1 MCWCIPRGA
10 IAVAAAAGVGSPVF
24 VLIYRVARL
33 MFRGLLSHDPVCSA
47 SWGGGGAGAG
57 LLVSNSLAD
66 PRPRIRIILRDPNP
80 NFSPPILI
88 PHQNFV
94 VRFTVKMK
102 YSLNKTN
109 RWTFLF

>member
-47 SWGGGGAGAG
+47 SGGGGG
-57 LLVSNSLAD
+57 LAC
-66 PRPRIRIILRDPNP
+66 
-80 NFSPPILI
+80 
-88 PHQNFV
+88 
-94 VRFTVKMK
+94 
-102 YSLNKTN
+102 
-109 RWTFLF
+109 